1 MYSSGFETVVKSP
14 SAETWEFELYVND
27 RTWRSLFARENLN
40 AFCEEFLD
48 GHWHVNV
55 FDLAEHPE
63 LGFANN
69 ICVTPT
75 LIKRYPSPVRTL
87 VGDLSDTIGVLRFLD
102 IPMAMADKIISQDK
116 AYHEGLRKQGLSSL
130 ERHVHGR

>member
-1 MYSSGFETVVKSP
+1 VSSGP
-14 SAETWEFELYVND
+14 SANIWEFELYIND
-27 RTWRSLFARENLN
+27 KTRRSMFARENLN
-40 AFCEEFLD
+40 AFCDEFLE
-48 GHWHVNV
+48 GQWHVDV

-63 LGFANN
+63 MGFKNN

-75 LIKRYPSPVRTL
+75 LIMRSPLPVRTL
-87 VGDLSDTIGVLRFLD
+87 VGDLSDTMGILRFLD
-102 IPMAMADKIISQDK
+102 IPPATVDKIITMDK